1 MKALNCVP
9 FLACALATLP
19 SVAFAAS
26 TSTTYNSGI
35 LVLAFVAFCAL
46 IVAVQ
51 LIPAIMVLA
60 GALKAMLS
68 GKPAVE
74 HARE

>member
-1 MKALNCVP
+1 MKALNRIP
-9 FLACALATLP
+9 FIAGALVALP
-19 SVAFAAS
+19 SVSFAAS
-26 TSTTYNSGI
+26 TSTTYSSGI
-35 LVLAFVAFCAL
+35 LVLAFVALCAL

-68 GKPAVE
+68 GKSAVE
-74 HARE
+74 HAQK